1 MHNSPLYSRS
11 VKLPNYCGTRAAR
24 ALAAVPA
31 GAYVAE
37 MNKAKSKPKVAAAE
51 PPARPATAGSR
62 ARDLEEDIFDVAHN
76 TMLRSKVS
84 AATSIATA
92 ALAATALTAA
102 SLQIPYQ
109 PYP

>member
-11 VKLPNYCGTRAAR
+11 VKLPNYFGTRAAR
-24 ALAAVPA
+24 ALAAAVPA
-31 GAYVAE
+31 GTYVAE

-92 ALAATALTAA
+92 ALAATALAA
-102 SLQIPYQ
+102 SAFPTN
-109 PYP
+109 PNP

>member
-1 MHNSPLYSRS
+1 
-11 VKLPNYCGTRAAR
+11 
-24 ALAAVPA
+24 
-31 GAYVAE
+31 

-84 AATSIATA
+84 AATSIS
-92 ALAATALTAA
+92 ATALTATSLAA
-102 SLQIPYQ
+102 SAFPTN
-109 PYP
+109 PNP

>member
-11 VKLPNYCGTRAAR
+11 VKLPNYFGTRAAR

-84 AATSIATA
+84 AATSIS
-92 ALAATALTAA
+92 ATALTAA
-102 SLQIPYQ
+102 SLAASAFPTN
-109 PYP
+109 PNP